1 MDQTVA
7 IPLQIGDWRFDP
19 NRGEISREQEVV
31 RLEGRTVRLLLY
43 LAERPGTVVSIDE
56 LLDQVWSG
64 VIVTPDS
71 VYQAIATLRRHLGD
85 DPKQPTY
92 VVTVPRL
99 GYRMVASVTPWDP
112 SAIAAAAPHMP
123 ITGRT
128 VGSKKAGFGLGVAAA
143 LILAVTAAYLGYNR
157 IVTRQTAADA
167 RESQPQRSVAVLPFV
182 DLTTQEMNEE
192 YFADGIA
199 EELIDDL
206 SRAPGLRVSAPSSSF
221 YFKGKDIPPAVV
233 ARQLGVYF
241 VVDGSVRKAG
251 TSYRVA
257 TRLSR
262 ADNGYVVW
270 TNTYER
276 QLGDLLTIQKSIA
289 AEAAAAIRE
298 SIERAPPATAIST
311 TPRGSV

>member
-1 MDQTVA
+1 MDRTVA
-7 IPLQIGDWRFDP
+7 IPLQIGNWRFDP
-19 NRGEISREQEVV
+19 NCGQISREQEVV

-43 LAERPGTVVSIDE
+43 LAERPGAVVSIDE
-56 LLDQVWSG
+56 LLNQVWSG

-71 VYQAIATLRRHLGD
+71 VYQAIATLRRQLRD

-99 GYRMVASVTPWDP
+99 GYRMVASVAPWDP

-221 YFKGKDIPPAVV
+221 YFKGKDIPLAVV

-289 AEAAAAIRE
+289 AEAAVAIRE
-298 SIERAPPATAIST
+298 SIERAQMRVSK
-311 TPRGSV
+311 GSSAMFH